1 MTKVNRKEMPALGER
16 IYQRAEGRER
26 VEGVFQHSSEP
37 SLSSLSLKKILGR
50 PKKKEEEKD
59 KLKRELRREN
69 RGLFLRR
76 LLLQTYTCTLHR
88 HNKREKP
95 KAIHHPPLTS
105 GG

>member
-1 MTKVNRKEMPALGER
+1 MPALGER

-26 VEGVFQHSSEP
+26 VEGVSQHSSDP
-37 SLSSLSLKKILGR
+37 SLSSLSLKKIVDR

-69 RGLFLRR
+69 RGLLLRPSPS
-76 LLLQTYTCTLHR
+76 TDTHMHMHR

-95 KAIHHPPLTS
+95 KAIHQPPLTS